1 MSIIQ
6 LENVIKTYQIGE
18 VVTHA
23 VNGVDLTIEPGE
35 FTAIVGP
42 SGSGK
47 TTMLQL
53 MGCLDKPDSGR
64 ILLNGEDVTRAGAGH
79 RADLRREEIGFIF
92 QFFALVPV
100 LSAYEN
106 VELPLLLNGTGAKAR
121 KERVLELLDAV
132 GLADRAKHRPDQLS
146 GGQQQRAAIARAL
159 ATNPCSSWPTV
170 STANL
175 DTENGKQAMDTAAAQ
190 RADGYT
196 ALIFATHDPRVMPT
210 APGRAHGRRQDRS
223 GRGWCRRKSCPSRS
237 LPRQTSPSRSRKG
250 KTMSYRVRVYARACS
265 APCSS
270 SPPATPRPSRIR
282 HARDACACHSAQRR
296 DGGCAHGYGGAGA
309 SCFSFAVSPA
319 APTPWTWP
327 WATCG
332 DAGAPLI
339 RLEQTDG
346 RRSGGGAALFKAQA
360 ARHRSGRRPLLP
372 KSRLRRPN

>member
-146 GGQQQRAAIARAL
+146 GGQQQRVAIARAL
-159 ATNPCSSWPTV
+159 ATNPLLILADEP
-170 STANL
+170 TANL
-175 DTENGKQAMDTAAAQ
+175 DTENGQQAMDIMQRLNEQTGTAF
-190 RADGYT
+190 
-196 ALIFATHDPRVMPT
+196 IFATHDPRVM
-210 APGRAHGRRQDRS
+210 S
-223 GRGWCRRKSCPSRS
+223 
-237 LPRQTSPSRSRKG
+237 
-250 KTMSYRVRVYARACS
+250 YARRVVRMVDGKIVQDGLVQEEVVS
-265 APCSS
+265 EPVI
-270 SPPATPRPSRIR
+270 ATANISEPV
-282 HARDACACHSAQRR
+282 A
-296 DGGCAHGYGGAGA
+296 
-309 SCFSFAVSPA
+309 
-319 APTPWTWP
+319 
-327 WATCG
+327 
-332 DAGAPLI
+332 
-339 RLEQTDG
+339 
-346 RRSGGGAALFKAQA
+346 
-360 ARHRSGRRPLLP
+360 
-372 KSRLRRPN
+372 